1 MRSGGLILWKE
12 QFLSTEHGASLLVSL
27 PFYKASFSTQWPWM
41 RTLLS
46 LLLPKDAYFLS
57 RLEVLSLNFEEKYHV
72 GCGYLSPVNVETLY
86 IQKGGIILHMFKQ
99 DTIYYCWNCYIRTG
113 ALLALTIQAKPP
125 ILSRPIKQEI
135 LKIRKMKFMQC
146 GHIGKRKITH
156 PGIP

>member
-1 MRSGGLILWKE
+1 
-12 QFLSTEHGASLLVSL
+12 
-27 PFYKASFSTQWPWM
+27 M

-99 DTIYYCWNCYIRTG
+99 DTIYYC
-113 ALLALTIQAKPP
+113 
-125 ILSRPIKQEI
+125 
-135 LKIRKMKFMQC
+135 
-146 GHIGKRKITH
+146 
-156 PGIP
+156 